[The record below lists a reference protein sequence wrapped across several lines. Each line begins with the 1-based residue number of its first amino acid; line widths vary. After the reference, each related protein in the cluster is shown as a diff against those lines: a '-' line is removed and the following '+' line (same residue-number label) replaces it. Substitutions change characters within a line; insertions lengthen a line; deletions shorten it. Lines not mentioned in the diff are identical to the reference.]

1 MTKVTNRTSTVD
13 IGAGTA
19 VIGNVG
25 LEAGEEFIGLVG
37 MTDDVIEITCSLDTN
52 AYADG
57 DVLFDTQEIASA
69 VRNAGD
75 SCILQSV
82 HVLDEDDQ
90 GEDFELIFFDANQSL
105 GTENSAPDIT
115 DSEARDIIGHYAFS
129 NDYVDLGACQIRTD
143 YGIGLELKTD
153 GSTSLWVAGLSKGT
167 GTYTATGIRIK
178 FCFLRN

>member
-1 MTKVTNRTSTVD
+1 MVNVTNRGNTVD
-13 IGAGTA
+13 LAAGTQS
-19 VIGNVG
+19 IGNVG
-25 LEAGEEFIGLVG
+25 LDAGENYIGEIG
-37 MTDDVIEITCSLDTN
+37 MPDTVITVTCVLDTN

-57 DVLFDTQEIASA
+57 DVLFDTQEIANA
-69 VRNAGD
+69 VRVAGD

-90 GEDFELIFFDANQSL
+90 GEDFELIFFDANTSL
-105 GTENSAPDIT
+105 GTVNVAPDIT
-115 DSEARDIIGHYAFS
+115 DSEARDIIGHFTFT

-167 GTYTATGIRIK
+167 GTYTNGGIKIK
-178 FCFLRN
+178 LGFLRN